1 MDRDP
6 SCILQAVEDVSSH
19 FKLALKHEQVKAIQN
34 FCEGHDVFVSLPT
47 GFGKSMI
54 YGLLPLVFDTIRG
67 KLIFF
72 TLVVM
77 I

>member
-34 FCEGHDVFVSLPT
+34 FCEGHDVEYV
-47 GFGKSMI
+47 G
-54 YGLLPLVFDTIRG
+54 
-67 KLIFF
+67 
-72 TLVVM
+72 
-77 I
+77 